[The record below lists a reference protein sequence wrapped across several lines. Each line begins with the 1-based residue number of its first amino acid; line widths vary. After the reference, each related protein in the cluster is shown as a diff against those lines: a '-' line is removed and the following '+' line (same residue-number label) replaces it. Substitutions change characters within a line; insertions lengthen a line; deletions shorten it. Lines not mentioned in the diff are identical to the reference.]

1 MIEIVELELENFKS
15 FHKKTKIP
23 FKSGFNVI
31 VGMNGTGK
39 SNIISAIK
47 FVLIPNEFDT
57 NVRYITYNENY
68 TKVSA
73 IIRTDENKT
82 KKITKYSDGMN
93 FRYFIDDRE
102 VSLSE
107 YKSTIA
113 LFQILGTRLIDSI
126 DFLNMDNSIEKEIL
140 KASKLNQYIV
150 VSLKNLQ
157 SIDEAIEVLKDED
170 KYSKIKL
177 LKDKKA

>member
-1 MIEIVELELENFKS
+1 MIEIIELELENFKS

-31 VGMNGTGK
+31 VGLNGTGK

-47 FVLIPNEFDT
+47 FVLIPNEFDS
-57 NVRYITYNENY
+57 NVRYITYSEKY

-73 IIRTDENKT
+73 KIKTKENKI
-82 KKITKYSDGMN
+82 KKITKFSDGVN
-93 FRYFIDDRE
+93 FKYYIDDKE
-102 VSLSE
+102 VTLSE

-113 LFQILGTRLIDSI
+113 LFQVSGTRLIDSI

-140 KASKLNQYIV
+140 KASKLNQFIV
-150 VSLKNLQ
+150 VSLKNLK
-157 SIDEAIEVLKDED
+157 SIDETIEVLKDED
-170 KYSKIKL
+170 KYSKIKVVEN
-177 LKDKKA
+177 KI

>member
-31 VGMNGTGK
+31 TGLNGTGK

-47 FVLIPNEFDT
+47 FVLIPSEFDS

-73 IIRTDENKT
+73 VIRTKENET
-82 KKITKYSDGMN
+82 KKITKFSDGIN

-102 VSLSE
+102 VTLSE

-113 LFQILGTRLIDSI
+113 LFQISGTRLIDSI

-150 VSLKNLQ
+150 VSLKNLK

-170 KYSKIKL
+170 KSSEIRVVESKI
-177 LKDKKA
+177 